1 MARQASSPIE
11 ARTREKAMQMART
24 CASSNLR
31 RLERQ
36 VTSHYDEYLRPT
48 GITAVQLP
56 ILAAIG
62 AGLANSISALAVTL
76 DRERSTLS
84 RDLRVL
90 EKKKLVESFDGDD
103 RRTRVLRLTAR
114 GLRTLD
120 KAHAAW
126 QRAQLRLLSASE
138 NLEDLLRKLRK
149 FERSLNRMRQSRTSA
164 EGRGVRRG

>member
-1 MARQASSPIE
+1 MARQASSPGQ
-11 ARTREKAMQMART
+11 ALRQRAMRMART

-31 RLERQ
+31 RIERR
-36 VTSHYDEYLRPT
+36 VTDHYDEYLRPT

-62 AGLANSISALAVTL
+62 AGLGSSISALAGAL
-76 DRERSTLS
+76 ELERSTLS

-90 EKKKLVESFDGDD
+90 EKKKLVESFYGDD
-103 RRTRVLRLTAR
+103 RRTHALRLTAQ

-126 QRAQLRLLSASE
+126 QCAHTRLLSASE
-138 NLEDLLRKLRK
+138 NLEELLRQLRK
-149 FERSLNRMRQSRTSA
+149 FERSITPKQV
-164 EGRGVRRG
+164 GR